1 MDEFLGQF
9 DDIESAK
16 NVSTVASEVK
26 KHLVNVYTSL
36 LLTTLSSCLGVT
48 FFMYTF
54 FPPIIS
60 IIAAIGLLVY
70 LVFRPEV
77 TDDKPDTSASY
88 RMVALMGYGFFQ
100 GASIGGLVLLA
111 MMIDPKI
118 VLTAFLGTVT
128 VFGCLT
134 ASALLAKRKTYLFL
148 GGFLSSAISTL
159 FLLSILNIFLGLEFL
174 DMFTIYASL
183 FVFCG
188 YVLYD
193 TQLIIEKVNL
203 GSRDY
208 IKHSAELFTD
218 LIGIFVRIL
227 IILMRKE
234 RR

>member
-1 MDEFLGQF
+1 MDDFVGQF
-9 DDIESAK
+9 DDIENAK
-16 NVSTVASEVK
+16 NVSSVASEVK

-36 LLTTLSSCLGVT
+36 VITTLCSCLGVT
-48 FFMYTF
+48 FFIYTF

-60 IIAAIGLLVY
+60 MIAAIAMLVY

-77 TDDKPDTSASY
+77 TDTKPDTSASL
-88 RMVALMGYGFFQ
+88 RMAALMGYGFFQ
-100 GASIGGLVLLA
+100 GATIGGLVLLA
-111 MMIDPKI
+111 LMIDPRV

-134 ASALLAKRKTYLFL
+134 ASALLAKRKAYLFL

-159 FLLSILNIFLGLEFL
+159 FLLSILNIFLRLEFL
-174 DMFTIYASL
+174 DMFGIYASL

-227 IILMRKE
+227 ILLMKKE